1 MNAIGFIRFESS
13 DFNFSESVINFS
25 KWVNII
31 SVFLRLFNLSSGVS
45 LACGQRGNI
54 RITFIS
60 LMCEVRKNLN
70 RQKDSLRFSN
80 GPKLRAYKFEW
91 S

>member
-1 MNAIGFIRFESS
+1 
-13 DFNFSESVINFS
+13 
-25 KWVNII
+25 VNII

-45 LACGQRGNI
+45 LDCGQRGNI

-70 RQKDSLRFSN
+70 RQKDFYVFQMGRSYVRINLS
-80 GPKLRAYKFEW
+80 GLDITM

>member
-1 MNAIGFIRFESS
+1 LNAIGFIRFESS

-45 LACGQRGNI
+45 LDCGQRGNI

-70 RQKDSLRFSN
+70 RQKDSLCFSN